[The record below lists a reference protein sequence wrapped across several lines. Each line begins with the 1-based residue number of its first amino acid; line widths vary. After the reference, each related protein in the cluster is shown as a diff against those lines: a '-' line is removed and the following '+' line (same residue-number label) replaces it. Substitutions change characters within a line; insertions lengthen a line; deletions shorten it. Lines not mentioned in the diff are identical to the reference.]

1 MLYEVVLELGWGQ
14 SKYFVHA
21 PSAAAIREAAEEA
34 GVGRLVLEI
43 SPAVLGGPA
52 TWPHPDDIF
61 DTPEEFIQHVLS

>member
-1 MLYEVVLELGWGQ
+1 MLYEVILELGWGQ

-34 GVGRLVLEI
+34 GVGRLILEI
-43 SPAVLGGPA
+43 SPAVLKGPA

-61 DTPEEFIQHVLS
+61 ESVEHFLTHIS